1 MTSSSDHQE
10 GSAGITASRTTTRQD
25 VNDEKTAVEV
35 DTEKQQHPGNEQTTQ
50 IDPAVASRI
59 AANVEDFM
67 VR

>member
-1 MTSSSDHQE
+1 M
-10 GSAGITASRTTTRQD
+10 GISPSRTTTRQD
-25 VNDEKTAVEV
+25 TKDEKIALEG
-35 DTEKQQHPGNEQTTQ
+35 DSEKQQHQGNEQTTQ